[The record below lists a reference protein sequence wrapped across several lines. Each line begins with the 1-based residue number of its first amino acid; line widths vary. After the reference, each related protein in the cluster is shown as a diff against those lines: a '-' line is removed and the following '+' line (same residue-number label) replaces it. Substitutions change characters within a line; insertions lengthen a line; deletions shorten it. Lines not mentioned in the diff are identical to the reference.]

1 MILAGK
7 SVHKHTGR
15 EFQTDGQDIHPWN
28 LGVKIEF
35 QVFLMTVFIMAMSAQ

>member
-15 EFQTDGQDIHPWN
+15 EFQIDGQNIHLLN

-35 QVFLMTVFIMAMSAQ
+35 QVFLMTVFIMARSAQ